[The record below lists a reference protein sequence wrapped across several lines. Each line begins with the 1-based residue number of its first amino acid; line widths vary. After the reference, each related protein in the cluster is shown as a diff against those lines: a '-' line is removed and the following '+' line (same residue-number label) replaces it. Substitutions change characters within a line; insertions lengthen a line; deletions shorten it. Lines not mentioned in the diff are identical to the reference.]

1 MSHRTDEV
9 AIIQPY
15 EELKMLKS
23 DLPRLRIRDHV
34 KALIISG
41 RLSPDTE
48 IPSTRKL
55 AALWSVDAATVHAAL
70 SDLVKERLLIRR
82 HGKGTFVADRIKRL
96 HRVGLYTNLSS
107 FTDPAKWFSRSVL
120 AQLKKKL
127 FERGIDVHVW
137 MDPRSAN
144 ERKGVWTALESSARN
159 KEIQGLIMVETTS
172 QSLKW
177 AQALPIA
184 ISAVTPLNLPFA
196 VNFNAHQ
203 FFELGLRALAD
214 RGCKNVG
221 LITVHPTGEA
231 YKEYYSELVNMAEAF
246 GLRVRNNWIRIP
258 ESPDGITTTELSR
271 FGYRQ
276 FHKLWSLR
284 ERPDGLL
291 IEPDNVVE
299 GALMAMLQ
307 RGVSAP
313 DDIKLVLHRNQSY
326 DYICPFKATQIV
338 TSEESYADAL
348 ILQIERQ
355 VAGEQSA
362 PIRLPFEVIECDGE
376 KIP

>member
-184 ISAVTPLNLPFA
+184 ISAVTPLNLR
-196 VNFNAHQ
+196 
-203 FFELGLRALAD
+203 LR
-214 RGCKNVG
+214 
-221 LITVHPTGEA
+221 
-231 YKEYYSELVNMAEAF
+231 
-246 GLRVRNNWIRIP
+246 
-258 ESPDGITTTELSR
+258 
-271 FGYRQ
+271 
-276 FHKLWSLR
+276 
-284 ERPDGLL
+284 
-291 IEPDNVVE
+291 
-299 GALMAMLQ
+299 
-307 RGVSAP
+307 
-313 DDIKLVLHRNQSY
+313 
-326 DYICPFKATQIV
+326 
-338 TSEESYADAL
+338 
-348 ILQIERQ
+348 
-355 VAGEQSA
+355 
-362 PIRLPFEVIECDGE
+362 
-376 KIP
+376 